1 MRSAKQQRRMTAKA
15 RRRKYIQLRDRM
27 RADPS
32 DFNRFQYV
40 CRVPA
45 MRQAE
50 MVARWLNAPRPS
62 WEPPR

>member
-1 MRSAKQQRRMTAKA
+1 MRSAKQQLRMAAKA

-27 RADPS
+27 RVDPS

-40 CRVPA
+40 IRVPA

-50 MVARWLNAPRPS
+50 MVARWLNAHRPN
-62 WEPPR
+62 WEPS